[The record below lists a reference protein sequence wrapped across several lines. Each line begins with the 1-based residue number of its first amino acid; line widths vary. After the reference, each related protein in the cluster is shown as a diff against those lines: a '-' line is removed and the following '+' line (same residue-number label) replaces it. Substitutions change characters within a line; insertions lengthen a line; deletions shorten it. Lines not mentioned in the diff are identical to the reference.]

1 MHRAQVLLY
10 EHHYSF
16 LKTESERQGKTISG
30 LLREIIDNYL
40 QNQAREDDPLW
51 DLIGMA
57 EGEGKAIGREHDKY
71 LYGDKR

>member
-30 LLREIIDNYL
+30 LRNVSIVLRHFFLKITVEAFPPPVAPACVL
-40 QNQAREDDPLW
+40 LGRQA
-51 DLIGMA
+51 
-57 EGEGKAIGREHDKY
+57 Y
-71 LYGDKR
+71 

>member
-16 LKTESERQGKTISG
+16 LKTESERQGKTISA

-40 QNQAREDDPLW
+40 QNQAREDDPLCSI
-51 DLIGMA
+51 LKFLVLNKG
-57 EGEGKAIGREHDKY
+57 GTPR
-71 LYGDKR
+71 